1 MCKTWLVR
9 SVQHG
14 WLVMVCGH
22 RPGSKRDSG
31 SETLRYCETLRV
43 NSAPSPFLAL
53 SFTLLH
59 RLQNCSTCKAP
70 CGTDSVTGDA
80 MANSNLT
87 QHLQM
92 SGAADFAAGRGSADT
107 RKGRQ
112 HSGHLLQS
120 ALWKQFKSICGDR
133 GTVCI

>member
-1 MCKTWLVR
+1 MAGSLCTTWLACDGVWPPAR
-9 SVQHG
+9 VQ
-14 WLVMVCGH
+14 
-22 RPGSKRDSG
+22 KRQWQC
-31 SETLRYCETLRV
+31 CETLRV
-43 NSAPSPFLAL
+43 NSAPSAVLAL